1 MKEEDMDRYIRDMAR
16 HAYNPPPEPPRDELW
31 LRIQAARQATLDS
44 AGAAPVAGD
53 PDVIDIR
60 SRRAQIRRWTFRIL
74 PIAALLLLAFGLGR
88 LSLLYERSGPG
99 PVASGPTT
107 SPASSRPAAVGAATP
122 VAQPVVELPRGASPE
137 ARPVERSAPVAVER
151 SPLALADDRSAVRT
165 RAGNGAAA
173 RTGSLYRLVAAQ
185 TLGQAEMLLTSFRAE
200 TKAGGTVDPQVIT
213 WAGDV
218 LSSTRLLLDSPA
230 GRDPRLRPLLEDLEL
245 VLAQIVQL
253 QGAPAGTAGADADL
267 IDHALQ
273 QRDIM
278 PRLRTAVPAGAAA
291 AI

>member
-1 MKEEDMDRYIRDMAR
+1 MKEEDMDRYIRDLAR
-16 HAYNPPPEPPRDELW
+16 RSYNPPPEPPRDELW
-31 LRIQAARQATLDS
+31 ARIQAARQATAPS
-44 AGAAPVAGD
+44 ADAPGDTVAPAAP
-53 PDVIDIR
+53 PTDVIDIR
-60 SRRAQIRRWTFRIL
+60 SRAASLRRWTYRIL
-74 PIAALLLLAFGLGR
+74 PIAALLLVAFGLGR
-88 LSLLYERSGPG
+88 LSLLYERAHQGA
-99 PVASGPTT
+99 VASGPTSTPAT
-107 SPASSRPAAVGAATP
+107 SHAPALAAGPAVTEPVGPTRQNAAT
-122 VAQPVVELPRGASPE
+122 AATQPADGTVQVPLN
-137 ARPVERSAPVAVER
+137 RSR
-151 SPLALADDRSAVRT
+151 LALATPARP
-165 RAGNGAAA
+165 GAAA
-173 RTGSLYRLVAAQ
+173 RSRTLYRLVAAQ

-200 TKAGGTVDPQVIT
+200 TRAGGTLDPQVIT

-230 GRDPRLRPLLEDLEL
+230 GRDPKLRPLLEDLEL

-253 QGAPAGTAGADADL
+253 RGAPAGTAGGDADL

>member
-1 MKEEDMDRYIRDMAR
+1 MKEEDMDRYIRDLAR
-16 HAYNPPPEPPRDELW
+16 RSYNPPPEPPRDELW
-31 LRIQAARQATLDS
+31 ARIQAARQATAPS
-44 AGAAPVAGD
+44 ADAPGAASAAS

-60 SRRAQIRRWTFRIL
+60 SRAATFRRWTYRIL
-74 PIAALLLLAFGLGR
+74 PIAALLLVAFGLGR
-88 LSLLYERSGPG
+88 LSLLYERSHQGA
-99 PVASGPTT
+99 VATTPTSTPAT
-107 SPASSRPAAVGAATP
+107 SHAPALATGPAAAEPAGQNPPNVAAPAT
-122 VAQPVVELPRGASPE
+122 QPADGSVELP
-137 ARPVERSAPVAVER
+137 VNRSR
-151 SPLALADDRSAVRT
+151 LALATPARP
-165 RAGNGAAA
+165 GAAA
-173 RTGSLYRLVAAQ
+173 RSRTLYRLVAAQ

-200 TKAGGTVDPQVIT
+200 TRAGGTLDPQVIT

-230 GRDPRLRPLLEDLEL
+230 GRDPKLRPLLEDLEL

-253 QGAPAGTAGADADL
+253 RDAPAGAAGGDTDL

-278 PRLRTAVPAGAAA
+278 PRLRTVVPAGAAA

>member
-16 HAYNPPPEPPRDELW
+16 RSYNPPPETPRDELW
-31 LRIQAARQATLDS
+31 ARIQAARHAAAAS
-44 AGAAPVAGD
+44 ADVTAAPAA
-53 PDVIDIR
+53 DVIDFR
-60 SRRAQIRRWTFRIL
+60 SRPARIRRWTFRIL

-88 LSLLYERSGPG
+88 LSLLYQRSGRG
-99 PVASGPTT
+99 TVATGPTT
-107 SPASSRPAAVGAATP
+107 SPATAPATSATAPIQVAGQPAQTPAAAGSHAVEGS
-122 VAQPVVELPRGASPE
+122 VELP
-137 ARPVERSAPVAVER
+137 V
-151 SPLALADDRSAVRT
+151 DRSRLATATPTPPPRSSNGAIGRT
-165 RAGNGAAA
+165 R
-173 RTGSLYRLVAAQ
+173 SIYRLAAAQ
-185 TLGQAEMLLTSFRAE
+185 TLAQAEMLLTSFRTE
-200 TKAGGTVDPQVIT
+200 TRSGGSVDTQVIT

-230 GRDPRLRPLLEDLEL
+230 GRDPNLRPLLEDLEL

-253 QGAPAGTAGADADL
+253 RDAPAGAAGGDADL

-278 PRLRTAVPAGAAA
+278 PRLRTVVPAGAAA